1 MGRRKEN
8 QVVGFSVNRK
18 TEPDLAKWLDNQDN
32 KTKSMKF
39 LIRLAIKSYKNED
52 LVKLGLLH
60 STLTIGSKT
69 ATTSKSETFATSDK
83 NNDVN
88 TKDQETG
95 SDEVESSQKPTQSK
109 ISDDVEDKVEQD
121 SVSKQNKD
129 SETDTSSNNN
139 AKNDPFR
146 NLGV

>member
-109 ISDDVEDKVEQD
+109 ISDDVEDKVEQ
-121 SVSKQNKD
+121 
-129 SETDTSSNNN
+129 
-139 AKNDPFR
+139 
-146 NLGV
+146 